1 MTVSEGTKKGFTLR
15 HNPLECAG
23 NFIEKRMDMLT
34 TKRFD
39 YVPFEKVHLHPSVA
53 NHRPLNDA
61 KVAHYAEDILRN
73 GLLEPIVVWERN
85 PNEYYLVGGFH
96 RHNAIRRIR
105 SERPGYFD
113 RIDVRVVHGELDEI
127 QALNLKLNA
136 DRLDARITD
145 YFDAI
150 IFMANANWDKNRIAQ
165 FLDKN
170 VGWIEDILRFA
181 PGMDSRVRRL
191 LEGGQITWAKAKAI
205 CKEVLSAAPGQE
217 RATLEAALAALKSQQ
232 TQSVPKVLTYRT
244 ATKRLKG
251 KTEPFQVS
259 GEDVLALLQVLR
271 EKSASAESI
280 ARVRAAFPG
289 LLES

>member
-1 MTVSEGTKKGFTLR
+1 
-15 HNPLECAG
+15 
-23 NFIEKRMDMLT
+23 MLT

-39 YVPFEKVHLHPSVA
+39 YVPFEQVHLHPSVA
-53 NHRPLNDA
+53 NHRTLNEA

-85 PNEYYLVGGFH
+85 PGEFYLVGGFH

-105 SERPGYFD
+105 AAQPGYFD

-150 IFMANANWDKNRIAQ
+150 IFMANANWEKPRIAQ

-170 VGWIEDILRFA
+170 VSWIEDILRYA
-181 PGMDSRVRRL
+181 PGMDSRVRHL
-191 LEGGQITWAKAKAI
+191 LEEGKISWTKAKAI
-205 CKEVLSAAPGQE
+205 CKKVLSVPPGEE
-217 RATLEAALAALKSQQ
+217 RAAIEAALAALQAPRSA
-232 TQSVPKVLTYRT
+232 TPRALTYR
-244 ATKRLKG
+244 AAAKRLKG
-251 KTEPFQVS
+251 QSKSYQVS
-259 GEDVLALLQVLR
+259 GEDLLALLQVVR
-271 EKSASAESI
+271 SGSASSESI
-280 ARVRAAFPG
+280 ERVRKAFPG
-289 LLES
+289 LLEP

>member
-1 MTVSEGTKKGFTLR
+1 
-15 HNPLECAG
+15 
-23 NFIEKRMDMLT
+23 MLI

-53 NHRPLNDA
+53 NHRPLNEA

-85 PNEYYLVGGFH
+85 PGEYYLVGGFH

-105 SERPGYFD
+105 AEHPGYFD
-113 RIDVRVVHGELDEI
+113 RVDVRVVHGELDEI

-150 IFMANANWDKNRIAQ
+150 IFMANANWDKRRISQ

-170 VGWIEDILRFA
+170 VSWIEDILHYA

-191 LEGGQITWAKAKAI
+191 LENGQISWARAKSI
-205 CKEVLSAAPGQE
+205 CRAVRAAPPGRE
-217 RATLEAALAALKSQQ
+217 RETLEAVLREPIGARPAAK
-232 TQSVPKVLTYRT
+232 PLTYRS
-244 ATKRLKG
+244 AIQRLKG
-251 KTEPFQVS
+251 QQATFRVS
-259 GEDVLALLQVLR
+259 GEDVLALLRVLR
-271 EKSASAESI
+271 SKSVPAESVD
-280 ARVRAAFPG
+280 RVRKAFPG
-289 LLES
+289 LLDP

>member
-1 MTVSEGTKKGFTLR
+1 
-15 HNPLECAG
+15 
-23 NFIEKRMDMLT
+23 MLT

-39 YVPFEKVHLHPSVA
+39 YVPFDQVHLHPSVA

-85 PNEYYLVGGFH
+85 PGEFFLVGGFH

-105 SERPGYFD
+105 AQHPGYFD
-113 RIDVRVVHGELDEI
+113 RVDVRVVHGELDEI

-150 IFMANANWDKNRIAQ
+150 LFMANANWDKSRIAR

-170 VGWIEDILRFA
+170 AAWIEDILRYA
-181 PGMDSRVRRL
+181 PGMDARVRRL
-191 LEGGQITWAKAKAI
+191 LENGEITWAKAKAI
-205 CKEVLSAAPGQE
+205 CRAVLAAPPGQE
-217 RATLEAALAALKSQQ
+217 RARLDAELAVLRAPRA
-232 TQSVPKVLTYRT
+232 VPTPRPLTYR
-244 ATKRLKG
+244 AAAKRLKG
-251 KTEPFQVS
+251 RTERFHVS
-259 GEDVLALLQVLR
+259 GDDVLALLDVLR
-271 EKSASAESI
+271 GKTAAPDVLQ
-280 ARVRAAFPG
+280 RVRQAFPG
-289 LLES
+289 LLAP

>member
-1 MTVSEGTKKGFTLR
+1 
-15 HNPLECAG
+15 
-23 NFIEKRMDMLT
+23 MLA

-39 YVPFEKVHLHPSVA
+39 YVPFDKVHLHPSVA
-53 NHRPLNDA
+53 NHRPLNEA

-85 PNEYYLVGGFH
+85 PGEFYLVGGFH

-105 SERPGYFD
+105 AQNPGYFD
-113 RIDVRVVHGELDEI
+113 RVDVRVVHGDLDEI

-150 IFMANANWDKNRIAQ
+150 IFMANANWDKSRIAR

-170 VGWIEDILRFA
+170 VAWIEDILRYA
-181 PGMDSRVRRL
+181 PGMDSRVRRM
-191 LEGGQITWAKAKAI
+191 LENGEISWAKAKSV
-205 CKEVLSAAPGQE
+205 CKTVLAAPAGQE
-217 RATLEAALAALKSQQ
+217 RAALDAALAAF
-232 TQSVPKVLTYRT
+232 QSSGTGKTPRALTYR
-244 ATKRLKG
+244 AAAKRLQGRKETFRVTG
-251 KTEPFQVS
+251 D
-259 GEDVLALLQVLR
+259 DVLALLQVLR
-271 EKSASAESI
+271 GKTAAPETL

-289 LLES
+289 LMDSASVS

>member
-1 MTVSEGTKKGFTLR
+1 
-15 HNPLECAG
+15 
-23 NFIEKRMDMLT
+23 MLT

-53 NHRPLNDA
+53 NHRPLNEA
-61 KVAHYAEDILRN
+61 KVAHFAEDILRN

-85 PNEYYLVGGFH
+85 PNEFYLVGGFH

-105 SERPGYFD
+105 AERPGYFD
-113 RIDVRVVHGELDEI
+113 RIDVRVVHGDLDEI

-150 IFMANANWDKNRIAQ
+150 IFMANANWDNNRIAR

-170 VGWIEDILRFA
+170 TGWIEDILRFA

-191 LEGGQITWAKAKAI
+191 LENGKISWTKAKAI
-205 CKEVLSAAPGQE
+205 CKTVLSAPPGQE
-217 RATLEAALAALKSQQ
+217 RAVLEAALAALHSTESKS
-232 TQSVPKVLTYRT
+232 SPKALTYRT
-244 ATKRLKG
+244 AAKRLKG

-259 GEDVLALLQVLR
+259 GEDVLALLEVLR
-271 EKSASAESI
+271 AKSASAENL

-289 LLES
+289 LLEP

>member
-1 MTVSEGTKKGFTLR
+1 
-15 HNPLECAG
+15 
-23 NFIEKRMDMLT
+23 MLT

-39 YVPFEKVHLHPSVA
+39 YVAFEQVHLHPSVA
-53 NHRPLNDA
+53 NHRPLNEA

-85 PNEYYLVGGFH
+85 PGEFYLVGGFH

-105 SERPGYFD
+105 AAQPGYFD

-150 IFMANANWDKNRIAQ
+150 IFMANANWEKQRIAQ

-170 VGWIEDILRFA
+170 VSWVEDILRYA
-181 PGMDSRVRRL
+181 PGMDSRIRRL
-191 LEGGQITWAKAKAI
+191 LEEGKISWSKAKAV
-205 CKEVLSAAPGQE
+205 CKK
-217 RATLEAALAALKSQQ
+217 AL
-232 TQSVPKVLTYRT
+232 SVPPGEEQQAWDDAAHALLEPAKAVPRALTYRT
-244 ATKRLKG
+244 ASKRLKG
-251 KTEPFQVS
+251 KKDTFQVS
-259 GEDVLALLQVLR
+259 GEDVLALLQVIR
-271 EKSASAESI
+271 AKTVSSDSMD
-280 ARVRAAFPG
+280 RVRKAFPG
-289 LLES
+289 LLDA

>member
-1 MTVSEGTKKGFTLR
+1 
-15 HNPLECAG
+15 
-23 NFIEKRMDMLT
+23 MLT

-53 NHRPLNDA
+53 NHRPLNEA

-85 PNEYYLVGGFH
+85 PGEFYLVGGFH

-105 SERPGYFD
+105 TERPGYFD

-150 IFMANANWDKNRIAQ
+150 IFMANANWDKNRIAR

-170 VGWIEDILRFA
+170 AAWIEDILRYA
-181 PGMDSRVRRL
+181 PGMDSRVRRM
-191 LEGGQITWAKAKAI
+191 LETGQISWAKAKAV
-205 CKEVLSAAPGQE
+205 CKAVLAAPAGQE
-217 RATLEAALAALKSQQ
+217 RATLEAALATLTSPGTAGRS
-232 TQSVPKVLTYRT
+232 PRVLTYRA
-244 ATKRLKG
+244 ATQRLKG
-251 KTEPFQVS
+251 HKKVFQVS
-259 GEDVLALLQVLR
+259 GEDVLALLQLLR
-271 EKSASAESI
+271 EKSAPAERL
-280 ARVRAAFPG
+280 ARVRTAFPG
-289 LLES
+289 LLDP